1 MRVRSKKSR
10 RALRTTSKK
19 SKSHRRRLRGG
30 APTTDDEAVLDRSSK
45 RRKISTE
52 EEVAQ
57 GERAAEDKAAQFKVL
72 VLQAKRAAMLTGFAS
87 VRDARIYPLD
97 ATELR
102 SCASSTAPGS
112 FAISLDAIKLY
123 EFVNN
128 DKRLC
133 RAIVKSCHY
142 KLAQWQ
148 FLHFYNLLMV
158 LCSRWYAPAEEM
170 SPEKNVQILRRYFDK
185 GVSRSESVFQFYAA
199 LQDLPGVSAEV
210 RKRIT
215 EIIRYVQSGTRYV
228 SSTTSTQTD
237 FAVHRG
243 DLPFFHAATEILW
256 TLLDQN
262 TNVMTCLKKVPA
274 INELF
279 ARDALRLA
287 EKRAEQE
294 RRHAQNPSL
303 FPDTHFILNAMHG
316 VIPLTDQRVNTF
328 QIPED
333 MVVWV
338 VMAATPGN
346 VNTVAVQY
354 ISRLLSF
361 FKQGIRPWQ
370 LVDALKEALIQDRQ
384 SIQLPDLPVV
394 GEKEWVGPFEPD
406 LPVVASTGNKA
417 WVGPLTTHERFK
429 RRMRFMN
436 LAMEPR
442 VMCLSSGD
450 RYINKNLSISK
461 SQSEVL
467 SAQHQRWNCADELE
481 STIISP
487 PLCQNM
493 SRVQCT
499 MSDLVQNAK
508 MRGARQ
514 LVICDLSCAW
524 FFRGD
529 SSPSLAVTIQAGL
542 DLLGLPADWAR
553 TSSCLSLVQAE
564 LAGGARTTS

>member
-1 MRVRSKKSR
+1 MY
-10 RALRTTSKK
+10 
-19 SKSHRRRLRGG
+19 
-30 APTTDDEAVLDRSSK
+30 D
-45 RRKISTE
+45 
-52 EEVAQ
+52 
-57 GERAAEDKAAQFKVL
+57 
-72 VLQAKRAAMLTGFAS
+72 
-87 VRDARIYPLD
+87 
-97 ATELR
+97 
-102 SCASSTAPGS
+102 
-112 FAISLDAIKLY
+112 
-123 EFVNN
+123 FVNN
-128 DKRLC
+128 DKQLH
-133 RAIVKSCHY
+133 RAIIKSCHY

-148 FLHFYNLLMV
+148 FLYFYNLLVV
-158 LCSRWYAPAEEM
+158 LCSRWYAPNQEM
-170 SPEKNVQILRRYFDK
+170 SPEKNVQILRRYFNK
-185 GVSRSESVFQFYAA
+185 GVSQPASVFQFYAT
-199 LQDLPGVSAEV
+199 LQDLPAVSAEV
-210 RKRIT
+210 RKRMT

-228 SSTTSTQTD
+228 SSTTSAQTD
-237 FAVHRG
+237 FAVHSG

-256 TLLDQN
+256 TLLDHD
-262 TNVMTCLKKVPA
+262 TNVMTTCLKKVPA
-274 INELF
+274 INDLF

-294 RRHAQNPSL
+294 RRHEQNPSL
-303 FPDTHFILNAMHG
+303 FPDTHFILNVMHA
-316 VIPLTDQRVNTF
+316 VIPLTDRRVNTF

-346 VNTVAVQY
+346 VNTLAVEYAHQ
-354 ISRLLSF
+354 LLRF
-361 FKQGIRPWQ
+361 FTRDIRPWQ
-370 LVDALKEALIQDRQ
+370 LVDALKEALMQDRQ
-384 SIQLPDLPVV
+384 SIQLPDLPVA
-394 GEKEWVGPFEPD
+394 GSTGDKAWVGPFEPD
-406 LPVVASTGNKA
+406 LPVGATASDKA
-417 WVGPLTTHERFK
+417 WVGLTTHARFK

-467 SAQHQRWNCADELE
+467 MAQHHRWNCEHELE

-487 PLCQNM
+487 PLCKNT
-493 SRVQCT
+493 SKVQCT

-564 LAGGARTTS
+564 LAGGQHRKDNTAFLKLA